1 MSGQNTR
8 DETNQPAATAPAATA
23 PTPKKSYAKPRHRW
37 SKEICTVEFHLDN
50 FESTATIV
58 WRKRNELVIK
68 QGAKLRPEAPLNKDG
83 SVGFDDRWGAMLRQE
98 HADAIRDFTT
108 TADIVLKS
116 VNEAGLFLYFGRANG
131 WLQFFDHDGTSINDW
146 TVVE

>member
-1 MSGQNTR
+1 MNEQNTAKMA
-8 DETNQPAATAPAATA
+8 DVTATAAIAASAT
-23 PTPKKSYAKPRHRW
+23 KKSYVKARHRW
-37 SKEICTVEFHLDN
+37 SKEVSIVEFHLDN
-50 FESTATIV
+50 FDSTATII
-58 WRKRNELVIK
+58 WRKRNEMVIE
-68 QGAKLRPEAPLNKDG
+68 QGAKLRRVAPLNNDG
-83 SVGFDDRWGAMLRQE
+83 SLGFDGRWGAMLRQE

-131 WLQFFDHDGTSINDW
+131 WLQFFDSDGKSINDW